1 MNTTTTS
8 SIINS
13 TAAINFTEDKKV
25 AHYFTVDFI
34 EEKIC
39 GKEINFK
46 YAGTP
51 GTSQYKELMAI
62 RAIHPDFGLNP
73 IKPKKVKQTYAGL
86 NKELMRE
93 YILIQEAHEEVL
105 AKFEQQIQDNVHT
118 STIKSWFL
126 DLYKGFDVKHAAN
139 QIKAFKLATTKRK
152 YAVKVVAKGASNGT
166 LALPKVAN
174 Q

>member
-8 SIINS
+8 SVVNS

-25 AHYFTVDFI
+25 ALYFTVDFI
-34 EEKIC
+34 NEKIC

-62 RAIHPDFGLNP
+62 RATHPGFGLNP

-93 YILIQEAHEEVL
+93 YIMIQEAHEEVL
-105 AKFEQQIQDNVHT
+105 AQFEKQVQDNVHT

-126 DLYKGFDVKHAAN
+126 DLYKGFDVKRAVN
-139 QIKAFKLATTKRK
+139 QIKAFNLATTKRK
-152 YAVKVVAKGASNGT
+152 YAVKVVAKSASNST
-166 LALPKVAN
+166 LTLPKAGN